1 MRSLSSC
8 FADCWSKL
16 KPMKLI
22 CSFERRLTVIFI
34 SLAIKTKNI
43 YQSPTD
49 NLHAMTPLKV
59 TCAIITID
67 GKILAVQRSRIMS
80 LPMKWEFPGGKIEPA
95 ETEMECIQREIRE
108 ELNIEIKLLDRLQ
121 PSVHR
126 YPTFT
131 IELIP
136 YTAHYVS
143 GQLQLKEHNRYVLLN
158 RDELSTLDWAE
169 ADWPIVQEVMRL

>member
-49 NLHAMTPLKV
+49 NLPMTPLKV

-108 ELNIEIKLLDRLQ
+108 ELNIEIEVQDRLL

-126 YPTFT
+126 YPTF
-131 IELIP
+131 
-136 YTAHYVS
+136 S
-143 GQLQLKEHNRYVLLN
+143 NLN
-158 RDELSTLDWAE
+158 
-169 ADWPIVQEVMRL
+169 I